1 MESKLSVEINGNE
14 LNLPSDFSIDMED
27 VNPYFNDNESFSYE
41 VPVSIDD
48 NRSIFKNVD
57 DVQSDKRLVELE
69 NASMRLKVNGMP
81 FRSGKLQTSED
92 TEVSGEINISM
103 VSAIKTLTDMIGD
116 KNCQDIPVK
125 DRIQIGEMIGN
136 VQVDCE
142 FKYSYYQKSG
152 GKDGFLSWS
161 SSEISGGGTP
171 EKTSNKIELQA
182 LGYSFPGICKT
193 VSVPFAGD
201 EIAISKDGKPIV
213 TQSFINVSQEYPH
226 SSYCN
231 ARVCYTHYK
240 KNMDGTSGDTVSTS
254 DTFDPYYVLDAD
266 RMQSGICFYVLY
278 FLDCLFNALGM
289 NYDNSNLLRVGDLT
303 RLCFFT
309 THCKYDIERKYP
321 EKETYDFDNL
331 IDINAWLKSRF
342 TKATLST
349 GHEQT
354 KKLES
359 ITINGNTYH
368 IGDELPGGLGK
379 LKEAS
384 FKVDSYDISVRANIM
399 NMYANSKNFPD
410 ASVSSVIDSL
420 WASFGIRFLVDYDK
434 ETVKAVF
441 IRDLFRD
448 NSSPIILKCDI
459 IDEPVKLN
467 EKITGVR
474 MRYSAESDNDEKKYN
489 INSGTTDYDTNYD
502 YIDYSQVNTSLD
514 YLQIIKKQSSSDKT
528 CYIDLATGNKY
539 RIKVNADAENVAELK
554 PAIFEV
560 GGFTGVEIGDCS
572 PENEDYIIE
581 LISDFEPIIPNDV
594 NGKREKQIGSSST
607 STLYSDNPNIPD
619 EYKTIEISN
628 VNLADKEQIL
638 AMFIDEDMWH
648 ENIPMTIQNAIGSD
662 HADFY
667 LNENLT
673 TDEAYDVSSSEDGN
687 SPLQT
692 IDWGLSI
699 GVMRGGGSDARIET
713 YDWNYDGHG
722 NSKWRTVAGKYA
734 MSSDSMDNWGSQYD
748 YNGTESGIGEDERFS
763 LKIRS
768 YIEKDGQILCDDDI
782 RDSEGNIETKVRTRG
797 LYDTFM
803 SEYAHFLL
811 NRKKLQIKFRCEVA
825 ELANI
830 QWGKR
835 YNIGGYIGWIN
846 KLNYTISAEDG
857 LGIVTAELYQL

>member
-1 MESKLSVEINGNE
+1 MESKLSVEINGKE

-69 NASMRLKVNGMP
+69 NASMRLKVNGMS

-136 VQVDCE
+136 IFVECNFD
-142 FKYSYYQKSG
+142 YSIRLDSSA
-152 GKDGFLSWS
+152 GKN
-161 SSEISGGGTP
+161 GTIIYGNGEP
-171 EKTSNKIELQA
+171 ESVSNKLELQA
-182 LGYSFPGICKT
+182 LGYSFPGICYT
-193 VSVPFAGD
+193 ITSDDMPEFALK
-201 EIAISKDGKPIV
+201 KDGKPRV
-213 TQSFINVSQEYPH
+213 KQSFINVSDEYPFAK
-226 SSYCN
+226 YCN

-240 KNMDGTSGDTVSTS
+240 KNSDGSSGDVISTS
-254 DTFDPYYVLDAD
+254 ETFDPYYVLEAD

-289 NYDNSNLLRVGDLT
+289 IYDESDLLKVGDMK

-309 THCKYDIERKYP
+309 TLCKYDLERKYP
-321 EKETYDFDNL
+321 DKQTYDFSTLAAINL
-331 IDINAWLKSRF
+331 WLSSRN
-342 TKATLST
+342 TKARLST
-349 GHEQT
+349 SYET
-354 KKLES
+354 VKKLQS
-359 ITINGNTYH
+359 FVINGKTYY
-368 IGDELPGGLGK
+368 IGDELPQGLGK
-379 LKEAS
+379 LEKAEIRVKNS
-384 FKVDSYDISVRANIM
+384 TTKVQANIM
-399 NMYANSKNFPD
+399 KMYANSRNFPD
-410 ASVSSVIDSL
+410 ASVTSVIDSL
-420 WASFGIRFLVDYDK
+420 WASFGVRFLVDYDK
-434 ETVKAVF
+434 QSVKAVF

-448 NSSPIILKCDI
+448 TSDPIILKCEV
-459 IDEPVKLN
+459 IDSPVKLN

-474 MRYSAESDNDEKKYN
+474 MRYSAESDNEEKKYN
-489 INSGTTDYDTNYD
+489 VISGTTDYDTNYD
-502 YIDYSQVNTSLD
+502 YIDYSQINTSLG
-514 YLQIIKKQSSSDKT
+514 YLDIIKKQSSSDKT
-528 CYIDLATGNKY
+528 CYIDQTTGNRY
-539 RIKVNADAENVAELK
+539 RIKVNSDAENVSDLK
-554 PAIFEV
+554 PSIFEV
-560 GGFTGVEIGDCS
+560 GSFTGVEIGDCS
-572 PENEDYIIE
+572 RENEDYIEE
-581 LISDFEPIIPNDV
+581 LISDFEPIISNDV
-594 NGKREKQIGSSST
+594 NAKMERQIGSGKSST
-607 STLYSDNPNIPD
+607 LHTDDESIPD
-619 EYKTIEISN
+619 EYKNIEFGS
-628 VNLADKEQIL
+628 VNNADREQIL

-648 ENIPMTIQNAIGSD
+648 ENIPMTIQNVIGSD
-662 HADFY
+662 NADFY
-667 LNENLT
+667 LNMELE
-673 TDEAYDVSSSEDGN
+673 TDEAYDVTSSEDGN

-692 IDWGLSI
+692 IDWGLAI
-699 GVMRGGGSDARIET
+699 GVMRGGGSDATVQT

-768 YIEKDGQILCDDDI
+768 YIEKDGQILCNDDI

>member
-1 MESKLSVEINGNE
+1 MESKLSVEINGKN
-14 LNLPSDFSIDMED
+14 LNLPSDFSIDLED

-41 VPVSIDD
+41 VPVSVEE
-48 NRSIFKNVD
+48 NRSVFKDVD

-92 TEVSGEINISM
+92 TEVSDEISISM

-136 VQVDCE
+136 VKVDCE
-142 FKYSYYQKSG
+142 FNYTFYQKSKS
-152 GKDGFLSWS
+152 KDGFLSWS
-161 SSEISGGGTP
+161 SATISGEGGP
-171 EKTSNKIELQA
+171 ESTSNEIELQA
-182 LGYSFPGICKT
+182 LGFSFPGICQT
-193 VSVPFAGD
+193 SSG
-201 EIAISKDGKPIV
+201 EIAQKKDGKPV
-213 TQSFINVSQEYPH
+213 VSKSFINVSDEYPLA
-226 SSYCN
+226 SYCN

-240 KNMDGTSGDTVSTS
+240 QNMDGTSGDTVSTS
-254 DTFDPYYVLDAD
+254 ETYDPYYILEAD

-278 FLDCLFNALGM
+278 FLDCLFNALGL
-289 NYDNSNLLRVGDLT
+289 NYDNEDLLSVGDMK

-321 EKETYDFDNL
+321 DKTDYDFQDTTS
-331 IDINAWLKSRF
+331 INEWLSSRN
-342 TKATLST
+342 TKGNIST
-349 GHEQT
+349 SYEQT

-359 ITINGNTYH
+359 ITINGQTYN
-368 IGDELPGGLGK
+368 IGDELPNGLGK
-379 LKEAS
+379 LNEAG
-384 FKVDSYDISVRANIM
+384 FTVQDPKISVKANIM

-410 ASVSSVIDSL
+410 ESVSTVIDSL

-434 ETVKAVF
+434 ESVKAVF

-448 NSSPIILKCDI
+448 TSDPIVLKCDI
-459 IDEPVKLN
+459 IDTPVKLN

-489 INSGTTDYDTNYD
+489 ITSGSTDYDTNYD
-502 YIDYSQVNTSLD
+502 YIDYSKVDTSLD
-514 YLQIIKKQSSSDKT
+514 YLEIIKKQSSSDKT
-528 CYIDLATGNKY
+528 CYVDLNTGNRY

-554 PAIFEV
+554 PSIFEV

-572 PENEDYIIE
+572 SENEDYIIE
-581 LISDFEPIIPNDV
+581 LTSDFEPIIPNDV
-594 NGKREKQIGSSST
+594 NGKKERQIGSSQT
-607 STLYSDNPNIPD
+607 STLYSDNSSVPD
-619 EYKTIEISN
+619 EYKTIEVSN
-628 VNLADKEQIL
+628 VNATDREQIL
-638 AMFIDEDMWH
+638 AMFVDEDMWH

-673 TDEAYDVSSSEDGN
+673 TDEAYDVTSSEDGN

-692 IDWGLSI
+692 TDWGLAI
-699 GVMRGGGSDARIET
+699 GVMRGGGSDATIQT

-748 YNGTESGIGEDERFS
+748 YNGTQTGIVEDERFS

-768 YIEKDGQILCDDDI
+768 YIEKDGKILCNDDQ
-782 RDSEGNIETKVRTRG
+782 RDEEGNIETKVRTRG

-811 NRKKLQIKFRCEVA
+811 NRKKLQVKFRCEVA
-825 ELANI
+825 ELTNI

-846 KLNYTISAEDG
+846 KLSYTISAEEG
-857 LGIVTAELYQL
+857 LGVVTAELYQL

>member
-1 MESKLSVEINGNE
+1 MESKLSVEINGTN
-14 LNLPSDFSIDMED
+14 LNLPSDFSIDLED
-27 VNPYFNDNESFSYE
+27 VNPYFNDSESFSYE
-41 VPVSIDD
+41 VPVSVEE
-48 NRSIFKNVD
+48 NRAVFKDVD

-81 FRSGKLQTSED
+81 FRSGKLQTLED
-92 TEVSGEINISM
+92 TEVSDQISISM

-136 VQVDCE
+136 VQVECE
-142 FKYSYYQKSG
+142 FRYTYYQKSG
-152 GKDGFLSWS
+152 GKDGFLSWGS
-161 SSEISGGGTP
+161 AEISGEGDP
-171 EKTSNKIELQA
+171 EYTSNKIGLQA
-182 LGYSFPGICKT
+182 LGFSFPGICQT
-193 VSVPFAGD
+193 SSG
-201 EIAISKDGKPIV
+201 EIAQKKDGKPV
-213 TQSFINVSQEYPH
+213 VSQSFINVSDEYPLAP
-226 SSYCN
+226 YCN

-240 KNMDGTSGDTVSTS
+240 QNMDGTSGDTVSTS
-254 DTFDPYYVLDAD
+254 DTYDPYYILEAD

-278 FLDCLFNALGM
+278 FLDCLFDALGL
-289 NYDNSNLLRVGDLT
+289 NYDNEDLLSVGDMK

-321 EKETYDFDNL
+321 DKTDYDFQDTTS
-331 IDINAWLKSRF
+331 INNWLSSRN
-342 TKATLST
+342 TKGSIST
-349 GHEQT
+349 SYEQT

-359 ITINGNTYH
+359 VTINGQTYN
-368 IGDELPGGLGK
+368 IGDELPGGWGK
-379 LKEAS
+379 LKEAG
-384 FKVDSYDISVRANIM
+384 FTVQDPKISVKANIM

-410 ASVSSVIDSL
+410 ESVSTIIDSL

-434 ETVKAVF
+434 ESVKAVF

-448 NSSPIILKCDI
+448 TSGPIVLKCDI
-459 IDEPVKLN
+459 IDTPLKLN

-474 MRYSAESDNDEKKYN
+474 MRYSAESDNDKKKYN
-489 INSGTTDYDTNYD
+489 ITSGSTDYDTNYD
-502 YIDYSQVNTSLD
+502 YIDYSKVNTSLD
-514 YLQIIKKQSSSDKT
+514 YLGIIKKQSSSDKT
-528 CYIDLATGNKY
+528 CYVDLNTGNRY

-554 PAIFEV
+554 PSIFEV

-594 NGKREKQIGSSST
+594 NGKKEKQIGSSKT
-607 STLYSDNPNIPD
+607 STLYSDNSSIPD
-619 EYKTIEISN
+619 EYKTIEVSN
-628 VNLADKEQIL
+628 VNATDREQIL
-638 AMFIDEDMWH
+638 AMFVDEDMWH

-673 TDEAYDVSSSEDGN
+673 TDEAYDVTSSEDGN

-692 IDWGLSI
+692 TDWGLAI
-699 GVMRGGGSDARIET
+699 GVMRGGGSDATIQT

-748 YNGTESGIGEDERFS
+748 YNGTQAGIGEDERFS

-768 YIEKDGQILCDDDI
+768 YIEKDGKILCNDDQ
-782 RDSEGNIETKVRTRG
+782 RDEEGNIETKVRTRG

-811 NRKKLQIKFRCEVA
+811 NRKKLQVKFRCEVA
-825 ELANI
+825 ELTNI

-846 KLNYTISAEDG
+846 KLSYTISAEEG
-857 LGIVTAELYQL
+857 LGVVTAELYQL

>member
-1 MESKLSVEINGNE
+1 MESKLSVEINGKE

-103 VSAIKTLTDMIGD
+103 ISAIKTLTDMIGD

-161 SSEISGGGTP
+161 SSSISGEGEP
-171 EKTSNKIELQA
+171 ESVSNKIELQA
-182 LGYSFPGICKT
+182 LGFSYPGICET
-193 VSVPFAGD
+193 SSG
-201 EIAISKDGKPIV
+201 EIANRKDGKPVV
-213 TQSFINVSQEYPH
+213 TKSFINVSDEYPIA
-226 SSYCN
+226 SYCN

-254 DTFDPYYVLDAD
+254 ETYDPYYILEAD

-278 FLDCLFNALGM
+278 FLDCLFDALGL
-289 NYDNSNLLRVGDLT
+289 NYDNTDLLSVGDMK

-321 EKETYDFDNL
+321 DKSDYDFSGLDS
-331 IDINAWLKSRF
+331 INEWLSSRN

-349 GHEQT
+349 DHEQT
-354 KKLES
+354 KSLDS
-359 ITINGNTYH
+359 ITINNQTYS
-368 IGDELPGGLGK
+368 IGDELPNGLGK
-379 LKEAS
+379 LKEAG
-384 FKVDSYDISVRANIM
+384 FKVDGYDISVKANVM

-410 ASVSSVIDSL
+410 ESVTTVMDSL
-420 WASFGIRFLVDYDK
+420 WASFGIRFIVDYDK

-448 NSSPIILKCDI
+448 SSSPIVLKCDI

-489 INSGTTDYDTNYD
+489 ITSGSTDYDTNYD
-502 YIDYSQVNTSLD
+502 YIDYSQINTSLD

-528 CYIDLATGNKY
+528 CYIDLITGNRY
-539 RIKVNADAENVAELK
+539 RIKVNSDAESASELK
-554 PAIFEV
+554 PSIFEV

-572 PENEDYIIE
+572 TENEDYIEE

-594 NGKREKQIGSSST
+594 NGKNEKQVGT
-607 STLYSDNPNIPD
+607 SQAATMYSDNANIP
-619 EYKTIEISN
+619 EQYQTIEVKN
-628 VNLADKEQIL
+628 ANLTNKEQIL
-638 AMFIDEDMWH
+638 AMFVDEDMWH

-692 IDWGLSI
+692 IDWGLAI
-699 GVMRGGGSDARIET
+699 GVMRGGGSDATVQT

-768 YIEKDGQILCDDDI
+768 YIEKDGQILCNEDQ
-782 RDSEGNIETKVRTRG
+782 RDEEGNIETKVRTRG

-846 KLNYTISAEDG
+846 KLSYTISAEEG
-857 LGIVTAELYQL
+857 LGVVTAELYQL

>member
-1 MESKLSVEINGNE
+1 MESKLSVEINGKE

-48 NRSIFKNVD
+48 NREVFKNVD

-69 NASMRLKVNGMP
+69 NASMRLKVSGMP

-92 TEVSGEINISM
+92 TEVSGEISISM

-142 FKYSYYQKSG
+142 FRYTYYQKSG

-161 SSEISGGGTP
+161 SATISGEGGP
-171 EKTSNKIELQA
+171 ESTSNKIELQA
-182 LGYSFPGICKT
+182 LGFSFPGLCKLI
-193 VSVPFAGD
+193 PGEPNERCFR
-201 EIAISKDGKPIV
+201 KDGKPV
-213 TQSFINVSQEYPH
+213 VEKSFINVSDEYPF
-226 SSYCN
+226 SPYCN

-254 DTFDPYYVLDAD
+254 ETYDPYYILEAD

-278 FLDCLFNALGM
+278 FLDCLFDALGM
-289 NYDNSNLLRVGDLT
+289 NYDNSDLLSVGDMK

-309 THCKYDIERKYP
+309 THCKYDLERKHP
-321 EKETYDFDNL
+321 DREEYDLLNTEA
-331 IDINAWLKSRF
+331 INSWLSSRN
-342 TKATLST
+342 TNGNLST
-349 GHEQT
+349 GYEQT

-359 ITINGNTYH
+359 VTINGNTYN
-368 IGDELPGGLGK
+368 IGDELPNGLGK
-379 LKEAS
+379 LNEAG
-384 FKVDSYDISVRANIM
+384 FTVQDPKISVQANIM
-399 NMYANSKNFPD
+399 NMYANSRNFPD
-410 ASVSSVIDSL
+410 ESVSTVIDSL
-420 WASFGIRFLVDYDK
+420 WASFGVRFLVDYDK

-448 NSSPIILKCDI
+448 TSSPVVLKCEI

-489 INSGTTDYDTNYD
+489 ITSGSTDYDTNYD

-514 YLQIIKKQSSSDKT
+514 YLAIIKKQSSSDKT
-528 CYIDLATGNKY
+528 CYVDLDTGNRY

-554 PAIFEV
+554 PSIFEV

-572 PENEDYIIE
+572 AENEDYIIE

-594 NGKREKQIGSSST
+594 NGKKEKQIGSSKT
-607 STLYSDNPNIPD
+607 STLYSDNPSVPD
-619 EYKTIEISN
+619 EYKTIEVSN
-628 VNLADKEQIL
+628 VNVAGREQIL
-638 AMFIDEDMWH
+638 AMFVDEDMWH

-673 TDEAYDVSSSEDGN
+673 TDEAYDVTSSEDGN

-692 IDWGLSI
+692 IDWGLAI
-699 GVMRGGGSDARIET
+699 GVMRGGGSDATIQT

-748 YNGTESGIGEDERFS
+748 YNGTQTGIGDDERFS

-768 YIEKDGQILCDDDI
+768 YIEKDGKILCNEDQ
-782 RDSEGNIETKVRTRG
+782 RDEEGNIETKVRTRG

-811 NRKKLQIKFRCEVA
+811 NRKKLQVKFRCEVA

-846 KLNYTISAEDG
+846 KLSYTISAEEG
-857 LGIVTAELYQL
+857 LGVVTAELYQL

>member
-1 MESKLSVEINGNE
+1 MESKLSVEINGKE

-48 NRSIFKNVD
+48 NREVFKNVD

-69 NASMRLKVNGMP
+69 NASMRLRINGMP

-92 TEVSGEINISM
+92 TEISDQISISM

-136 VQVDCE
+136 VQVECE
-142 FKYSYYQKSG
+142 FRYTYYQKSG

-161 SSEISGGGTP
+161 STEISGEGGP
-171 EKTSNKIELQA
+171 EYTSNKIELQA
-182 LGYSFPGICKT
+182 LGFSFPGICQT
-193 VSVPFAGD
+193 SSG
-201 EIAISKDGKPIV
+201 EIANKKDGKPVV
-213 TQSFINVSQEYPH
+213 TKSFINVSDEYPY
-226 SSYCN
+226 SQYCN

-254 DTFDPYYVLDAD
+254 DTYDPYYVLEAD

-278 FLDCLFNALGM
+278 FLDCLFDALGLI
-289 NYDNSNLLRVGDLT
+289 YDNKDLLSVGDMK

-309 THCKYDIERKYP
+309 THCKYDVERKYP
-321 EKETYDFDNL
+321 DKSDYDFQ
-331 IDINAWLKSRF
+331 DIASINNWLSSRN
-342 TKATLST
+342 TKGSIST
-349 GHEQT
+349 SYEQT

-359 ITINGNTYH
+359 VTINGKTYN
-368 IGDELPGGLGK
+368 IGDELPNGLGK
-379 LKEAS
+379 LNEAG
-384 FKVDSYDISVRANIM
+384 FTIQDPNISVKANIM
-399 NMYANSKNFPD
+399 NMYANSRNFPD
-410 ASVSSVIDSL
+410 DSVSTVVDSL

-434 ETVKAVF
+434 ASVKAVF

-448 NSSPIILKCDI
+448 TSEPVVLKCEI
-459 IDEPVKLN
+459 IDNPVKLN

-489 INSGTTDYDTNYD
+489 ITSGSTDYDTNYD
-502 YIDYSQVNTSLD
+502 YVDYSQVNTSLD
-514 YLQIIKKQSSSDKT
+514 YLAIIKKQSSSDKT
-528 CYIDLATGNKY
+528 CYVDLNTGNRY
-539 RIKVNADAENVAELK
+539 RIKVNADAENVSELK

-572 PENEDYIIE
+572 AENEDYIIE

-594 NGKREKQIGSSST
+594 NGKKEKQIGSSKT
-607 STLYSDNPNIPD
+607 STLYSDNPSIPD
-619 EYKTIEISN
+619 EYKTIQVSN
-628 VNLADKEQIL
+628 VNATDREQIL
-638 AMFIDEDMWH
+638 AMYVDEDMWH

-673 TDEAYDVSSSEDGN
+673 TDEAYDVTSSEDGN

-692 IDWGLSI
+692 IDWGLAI
-699 GVMRGGGSDARIET
+699 GVMRGGGSDATIQT

-748 YNGTESGIGEDERFS
+748 YNGTQTGIGDDERFS

-768 YIEKDGQILCDDDI
+768 YIEKDGKILCNEDQRDD
-782 RDSEGNIETKVRTRG
+782 EGNIETKVRTRG

-811 NRKKLQIKFRCEVA
+811 NRKKLQVKFRCEVA

-846 KLNYTISAEDG
+846 KLSYTISAEEG
-857 LGIVTAELYQL
+857 LGVVTAELYQL

>member
-1 MESKLSVEINGNE
+1 MESKLIVEINGKT
-14 LNLPSDFSIDMED
+14 LNLSSDFSIDLED

-41 VPVSIDD
+41 VPVSVEE
-48 NRSIFKNVD
+48 NRSVFKDVD

-81 FRSGKLQTSED
+81 FRSGKLQTSEN

-136 VQVDCE
+136 VQVDCK
-142 FKYSYYQKSG
+142 FRYTYFQKSG

-161 SSEISGGGTP
+161 SSSKEEGGDP
-171 EKTSNKIELQA
+171 ETTSNKIELQA
-182 LGYSFPGICKT
+182 LGFSFPGICQT
-193 VSVPFAGD
+193 SSG
-201 EIAISKDGKPIV
+201 EIANKKDGKPIV
-213 TQSFINVSQEYPH
+213 SKSFINVSDEYPM
-226 SSYCN
+226 SPYCN

-240 KNMDGTSGDTVSTS
+240 KNMDGTSGDTISTS
-254 DTFDPYYVLDAD
+254 ETFDPYYVLDAD
-266 RMQSGICFYVLY
+266 RMQSGICFYILY

-289 NYDNSNLLRVGDLT
+289 NYDNSDLLSVGDIR

-321 EKETYDFDNL
+321 DKSSYDFS
-331 IDINAWLKSRF
+331 DIPSINNWLSSRN
-342 TKATLST
+342 TKAQLST

-354 KKLES
+354 KKLQS
-359 ITINGNTYH
+359 ITINGQTYN
-368 IGDELPGGLGK
+368 IGDELPNGLGK
-379 LKEAS
+379 LKEAG
-384 FKVDSYDISVRANIM
+384 FRVDGYDISVKANVM
-399 NMYANSKNFPD
+399 NMYANSRNFPD

-448 NSSPIILKCDI
+448 PSSPIILKCEV

-474 MRYSAESDNDEKKYN
+474 MRYSAESDNAEKKYN
-489 INSGTTDYDTNYD
+489 ITSGTTDYDTNYD
-502 YIDYSQVNTSLD
+502 YIDYSQINISLD

-528 CYIDLATGNKY
+528 CYIDLHTGNKY
-539 RIKVNADAENVAELK
+539 RIKVNSDAENVAELK
-554 PAIFEV
+554 PSIFEV

-594 NGKREKQIGSSST
+594 NGRNEKQVGSSKESRV
-607 STLYSDNPNIPD
+607 YSNDPGVPN
-619 EYKTIEISN
+619 EYKTITVGN
-628 VNLADKEQIL
+628 VNITDKEQVL
-638 AMFIDEDMWH
+638 AMFVDEDMWH

-673 TDEAYDVSSSEDGN
+673 TDEAYDVTSSEDGN

-692 IDWGLSI
+692 TDWGLAI
-699 GVMRGGGSDARIET
+699 GVMRGGGSDATIQT

-734 MSSDSMDNWGSQYD
+734 MSSDSMDNWGAQYD
-748 YNGTESGIGEDERFS
+748 YNGTQTGIGDDERFS

-768 YIEKDGQILCDDDI
+768 YIEKDGKILCNDDQ
-782 RDSEGNIETKVRTRG
+782 RDEEGNIETKVRTRG

-811 NRKKLQIKFRCEVA
+811 NRKKLQVKFRCEVA
-825 ELANI
+825 ELTNI

-846 KLNYTISAEDG
+846 KLSYTISAEEG
-857 LGIVTAELYQL
+857 LGVVTAELYQL

>member
-1 MESKLSVEINGNE
+1 MESKLSVEINGKE

-48 NRSIFKNVD
+48 NREVFKNVD

-69 NASMRLKVNGMP
+69 NASMRLRINGMP

-92 TEVSGEINISM
+92 TEISDQISISM

-136 VQVDCE
+136 VQVECE
-142 FKYSYYQKSG
+142 FRYTYYQKSG

-161 SSEISGGGTP
+161 STEISGEGGP
-171 EKTSNKIELQA
+171 EYTSNKIELQA
-182 LGYSFPGICKT
+182 LGFSFPGICRT
-193 VSVPFAGD
+193 SFG
-201 EIAISKDGKPIV
+201 EIANKKDGKPVV
-213 TQSFINVSQEYPH
+213 TKSFINVSDEYPY
-226 SSYCN
+226 SQYCN

-254 DTFDPYYVLDAD
+254 DTYDPYYILEAD

-278 FLDCLFNALGM
+278 FLDCLFDALGLI
-289 NYDNSNLLRVGDLT
+289 YDNKDLLSVGDMK

-309 THCKYDIERKYP
+309 THCKYDVERKYP
-321 EKETYDFDNL
+321 DKSDYDFQDIAL
-331 IDINAWLKSRF
+331 INNWLSSRN
-342 TKATLST
+342 TKGSIST
-349 GHEQT
+349 SYEQT

-359 ITINGNTYH
+359 VTINGKTYN
-368 IGDELPGGLGK
+368 IGDELPNGLGK
-379 LKEAS
+379 LNEAG
-384 FKVDSYDISVRANIM
+384 FTIQDPNISVKANIM
-399 NMYANSKNFPD
+399 NMYANSRNFPD
-410 ASVSSVIDSL
+410 DSVSTVVDSL

-434 ETVKAVF
+434 ASVKAVF

-448 NSSPIILKCDI
+448 TSEPVVLKCEI
-459 IDEPVKLN
+459 IDNPVKLN

-489 INSGTTDYDTNYD
+489 ITSGSTDYDTNYD
-502 YIDYSQVNTSLD
+502 YVDYSQVNTSLD
-514 YLQIIKKQSSSDKT
+514 YLAIIKKQSSSDKT
-528 CYIDLATGNKY
+528 CYVDLNTGNRY
-539 RIKVNADAENVAELK
+539 RIKVNADAENVSELK

-572 PENEDYIIE
+572 AENEDYIIE

-594 NGKREKQIGSSST
+594 NGKKEKQIGSSKT
-607 STLYSDNPNIPD
+607 STLYSDNPSIPD
-619 EYKTIEISN
+619 EYKTIQVSN
-628 VNLADKEQIL
+628 VNATDREQIL
-638 AMFIDEDMWH
+638 AMYVDEDMWH

-673 TDEAYDVSSSEDGN
+673 TDEAYDVTSSEDGN

-692 IDWGLSI
+692 IDWGLAI
-699 GVMRGGGSDARIET
+699 GVMRGGGSDATIQT

-748 YNGTESGIGEDERFS
+748 YNGTQTGIGDDERFS

-768 YIEKDGQILCDDDI
+768 YIEKDGNILCNEDQ
-782 RDSEGNIETKVRTRG
+782 RDEEGNIETKVRTRG

-811 NRKKLQIKFRCEVA
+811 NRKKLQVKFRCEVA
-825 ELANI
+825 DLANI

-846 KLNYTISAEDG
+846 KLSYTISAEEG
-857 LGIVTAELYQL
+857 LGVVTAELYQL

>member
-1 MESKLSVEINGNE
+1 MESKLSVEINGKN
-14 LNLPSDFSIDMED
+14 LNLPSDFSIDLED

-41 VPVSIDD
+41 VPVSVEE
-48 NRSIFKNVD
+48 NRSVFKDVD
-57 DVQSDKRLVELE
+57 DVQSDKRLVDLE

-92 TEVSGEINISM
+92 TEVSDEISISM

-136 VQVDCE
+136 VKVDCE
-142 FKYSYYQKSG
+142 FNYTFYQKSK

-161 SSEISGGGTP
+161 SATISGEGGP
-171 EKTSNKIELQA
+171 ESTSNEIELQA
-182 LGYSFPGICKT
+182 LGFSFPGICQT
-193 VSVPFAGD
+193 SSG
-201 EIAISKDGKPIV
+201 EIAQKKDGKPV
-213 TQSFINVSQEYPH
+213 VSKSFINVSDEYPLA
-226 SSYCN
+226 SYCN

-240 KNMDGTSGDTVSTS
+240 QNMDGTSGDTVSTS
-254 DTFDPYYVLDAD
+254 ETYDPYYILEAD
-266 RMQSGICFYVLY
+266 RMQSGVCFYVLY
-278 FLDCLFNALGM
+278 FLDCLFNALGL
-289 NYDNSNLLRVGDLT
+289 NYDNEDLLSVGDMK

-321 EKETYDFDNL
+321 DKTDYDFQDTTS
-331 IDINAWLKSRF
+331 INEWLSSRN
-342 TKATLST
+342 TKGNLST
-349 GHEQT
+349 SYEQT

-359 ITINGNTYH
+359 VTINGQTYN
-368 IGDELPGGLGK
+368 IGDELPNGLGK
-379 LKEAS
+379 LNEAG
-384 FKVDSYDISVRANIM
+384 FTVQDPKISVKANIM

-410 ASVSSVIDSL
+410 ESVSTVIDSL

-434 ETVKAVF
+434 ESVKAVF

-448 NSSPIILKCDI
+448 TSDPIVLKCDI
-459 IDEPVKLN
+459 IDTPVKLN

-489 INSGTTDYDTNYD
+489 ITSGSTDYDTNYD
-502 YIDYSQVNTSLD
+502 YIDYSKVDTSLD
-514 YLQIIKKQSSSDKT
+514 YLEIIKKQSSSDKT
-528 CYIDLATGNKY
+528 CYIDLNTGNRY

-554 PAIFEV
+554 PSIFEV

-572 PENEDYIIE
+572 SENEDYIIE
-581 LISDFEPIIPNDV
+581 LTSDFEPIIPNDV
-594 NGKREKQIGSSST
+594 NGKKEKQIGSSQT
-607 STLYSDNPNIPD
+607 STLYSDNSSVPD
-619 EYKTIEISN
+619 EYKTIEVSN
-628 VNLADKEQIL
+628 VNATDREQIL
-638 AMFIDEDMWH
+638 AMFVDEDMWH

-673 TDEAYDVSSSEDGN
+673 TDEAYDVTSSEDGN

-692 IDWGLSI
+692 TDWGLAI
-699 GVMRGGGSDARIET
+699 GVMRGGGSDATIQT

-748 YNGTESGIGEDERFS
+748 YNGTQTGIGDDERFS

-768 YIEKDGQILCDDDI
+768 YIEKDGKILCNDDQ
-782 RDSEGNIETKVRTRG
+782 RDEEGNIETKVRTRG

-811 NRKKLQIKFRCEVA
+811 NRKKLQVKFRCEVA
-825 ELANI
+825 ELTNI

-846 KLNYTISAEDG
+846 KLSYTISAEEG
-857 LGIVTAELYQL
+857 LGVVTAELYQL

>member
-1 MESKLSVEINGNE
+1 MESKLSVEISGKE

-69 NASMRLKVNGMP
+69 NASMRLRVNGMP
-81 FRSGKLQTSED
+81 FRSGKLQTSEG

-142 FKYSYYQKSG
+142 FRYSYYQKSG

-161 SSEISGGGTP
+161 SSSISGEGEP
-171 EKTSNKIELQA
+171 ETVSNKIELQA
-182 LGYSFPGICKT
+182 LGFSYPGICQT
-193 VSVPFAGD
+193 SSG
-201 EIAISKDGKPIV
+201 EIANRKDGKPIV
-213 TQSFINVSQEYPH
+213 AKSFINVSDEYPFA
-226 SSYCN
+226 SYCN

-254 DTFDPYYVLDAD
+254 ETYDPYYILEAD

-278 FLDCLFNALGM
+278 FLDCLFDALGL
-289 NYDNSNLLRVGDLT
+289 NYDNTDLLSVGDMK

-309 THCKYDIERKYP
+309 THCRYDIERKYP
-321 EKETYDFDNL
+321 DKSDYDFA
-331 IDINAWLKSRF
+331 DIPSINEWLSSRN

-349 GHEQT
+349 AHEQT
-354 KKLES
+354 KSLDS
-359 ITINGNTYH
+359 ITINNQTYS
-368 IGDELPGGLGK
+368 IGDELPNGLGK
-379 LKEAS
+379 LKEAG
-384 FKVDSYDISVRANIM
+384 FKVDGYDISVKANVM
-399 NMYANSKNFPD
+399 NMYANSRNFPD
-410 ASVSSVIDSL
+410 ESVTTVMDSL

-434 ETVKAVF
+434 DSVKAVF
-441 IRDLFRD
+441 IRDVFRD
-448 NSSPIILKCDI
+448 PSSPIILKCDI

-474 MRYSAESDNDEKKYN
+474 MRYSAESDNDKKIYN
-489 INSGTTDYDTNYD
+489 ITSESTDYNTDYD

-514 YLQIIKKQSSSDKT
+514 YLQILKKQTSSDKT
-528 CYIDLATGNKY
+528 CFIDLRTGNKY
-539 RIKVNADAENVAELK
+539 RIKVDSEAENVSELK
-554 PAIFEV
+554 PSVFEV
-560 GGFTGVEIGDCS
+560 GGFTGVEIGNCS
-572 PENEDYIIE
+572 PENKDYIIE

-594 NGKREKQIGSSST
+594 NAKNEKQVGSSSS

-619 EYKTIEISN
+619 EYKTIEVSN
-628 VNLADKEQIL
+628 INLTNKEQVL
-638 AMFIDEDMWH
+638 AMLVNEKMWH

-692 IDWGLSI
+692 IDWGLAI

-768 YIEKDGQILCDDDI
+768 YIEKDGQILCNDDI

-846 KLNYTISAEDG
+846 KLNYTISAEEG

>member
-1 MESKLSVEINGNE
+1 MESKLSVEINGKT
-14 LNLPSDFSIDMED
+14 LNLPSDFSIDLED

-41 VPVSIDD
+41 VPVSVEE
-48 NRSIFKNVD
+48 NRSVFKDVD

-69 NASMRLKVNGMP
+69 NVSMRLKVNGMP
-81 FRSGKLQTSED
+81 FRAGKLQTSED

-136 VQVDCE
+136 VQVDCK
-142 FKYSYYQKSG
+142 FRYTYFQKSG

-161 SSEISGGGTP
+161 SSSKEEGGDP
-171 EKTSNKIELQA
+171 ETTSNKIELQA
-182 LGYSFPGICKT
+182 LGFSFPGICQT
-193 VSVPFAGD
+193 SSG
-201 EIAISKDGKPIV
+201 EIANKKDGKPIV
-213 TQSFINVSQEYPH
+213 SKSFINVSDEYPM

-240 KNMDGTSGDTVSTS
+240 KNMDGTSGDTISTS
-254 DTFDPYYVLDAD
+254 ETFDPYYVLDAD
-266 RMQSGICFYVLY
+266 RMQSGICFYILY

-289 NYDNSNLLRVGDLT
+289 NYDNSDLLSVGDIR

-321 EKETYDFDNL
+321 YKFSYDFS
-331 IDINAWLKSRF
+331 DISSINNWLSSRN
-342 TKATLST
+342 TKAQLST

-354 KKLES
+354 KKLQS
-359 ITINGNTYH
+359 ITINGQTYN
-368 IGDELPGGLGK
+368 IGDELPNGLGK
-379 LKEAS
+379 LKEAG
-384 FKVDSYDISVRANIM
+384 FRVDGYDISVKANVM
-399 NMYANSKNFPD
+399 NMYANSRNFPD

-448 NSSPIILKCDI
+448 PSSPIILKCEV

-474 MRYSAESDNDEKKYN
+474 MRYSAESDNAEKKYN
-489 INSGTTDYDTNYD
+489 ITSGTTDYDTNYD
-502 YIDYSQVNTSLD
+502 YIDYSQINSSLD

-528 CYIDLATGNKY
+528 CYIDLHTGNKY
-539 RIKVNADAENVAELK
+539 RIKVNSDAENVAELK
-554 PAIFEV
+554 PSIFEV

-581 LISDFEPIIPNDV
+581 LIGDFEPIIPNDV
-594 NGKREKQIGSSST
+594 NGRNEKQVGSSKESRV
-607 STLYSDNPNIPD
+607 YSNDPGVPD
-619 EYKTIEISN
+619 EYKTITVGN
-628 VNLADKEQIL
+628 VNITDKEQVL
-638 AMFIDEDMWH
+638 AMFVDEDMWH

-673 TDEAYDVSSSEDGN
+673 TDEAYDVTSSEDGN

-692 IDWGLSI
+692 IDWGLAI
-699 GVMRGGGSDARIET
+699 GVMRGGGSDATIQT

-748 YNGTESGIGEDERFS
+748 YNGTQTGIGEDERFS

-768 YIEKDGQILCDDDI
+768 YIEKDGRILCNDDQ
-782 RDSEGNIETKVRTRG
+782 RDEEGNIETKVRTRG

-811 NRKKLQIKFRCEVA
+811 NRKKLQVKFRCEVA
-825 ELANI
+825 ELTNI

-846 KLNYTISAEDG
+846 KLSYTISAEEG
-857 LGIVTAELYQL
+857 LGVVTAELYQL

>member
-1 MESKLSVEINGNE
+1 MESKLSVEINGKN
-14 LNLPSDFSIDMED
+14 LNLPSDFSIDLED

-41 VPVSIDD
+41 VPVSVEE
-48 NRSIFKNVD
+48 NRSVFKDVD

-92 TEVSGEINISM
+92 TEVSDEISISM

-136 VQVDCE
+136 VKVDCE
-142 FKYSYYQKSG
+142 FNYTYYQKSK

-161 SSEISGGGTP
+161 SATISGEGGP
-171 EKTSNKIELQA
+171 ESTSNEIELQA
-182 LGYSFPGICKT
+182 LGFSFPGICQT
-193 VSVPFAGD
+193 ASG
-201 EIAISKDGKPIV
+201 EIAQKKDGKPV
-213 TQSFINVSQEYPH
+213 VSKSFINVSDEYPLA
-226 SSYCN
+226 SYCN

-240 KNMDGTSGDTVSTS
+240 QNMDGTSGDTVSTS
-254 DTFDPYYVLDAD
+254 ETYDPYYILEAD

-278 FLDCLFNALGM
+278 FLDCLFNALGL
-289 NYDNSNLLRVGDLT
+289 NYDNEDLLSVGDMK

-321 EKETYDFDNL
+321 DKTDYDFQDTTS
-331 IDINAWLKSRF
+331 INEWLSSRN
-342 TKATLST
+342 TKGNIST
-349 GHEQT
+349 SYEQT

-359 ITINGNTYH
+359 VTINGRTYN
-368 IGDELPGGLGK
+368 IGDELPNGLGK
-379 LKEAS
+379 LNEAG
-384 FKVDSYDISVRANIM
+384 FTVQDPKISVKANIM

-410 ASVSSVIDSL
+410 ESVSTVIDSL

-434 ETVKAVF
+434 ESVKAVF

-448 NSSPIILKCDI
+448 TSDPIVLKCDI
-459 IDEPVKLN
+459 IDTPVKLN

-474 MRYSAESDNDEKKYN
+474 MRYSSESDNDEKKYN
-489 INSGTTDYDTNYD
+489 ITSGSTDYDTNYD
-502 YIDYSQVNTSLD
+502 YIDYSKVDTSLD
-514 YLQIIKKQSSSDKT
+514 YLEIIKKQSSSDKT
-528 CYIDLATGNKY
+528 CYVDLNTGNRY

-554 PAIFEV
+554 PSIFEV

-572 PENEDYIIE
+572 SENEDYIIE
-581 LISDFEPIIPNDV
+581 LTSDFEPIIPNDV
-594 NGKREKQIGSSST
+594 NGKFEKQVGSSKT
-607 STLYSDNPNIPD
+607 STMSSTDSRVPE
-619 EYKTIEISN
+619 EYKAIEVGGVNVSN
-628 VNLADKEQIL
+628 REQIL
-638 AMFIDEDMWH
+638 AMFVDEDMWH

-673 TDEAYDVSSSEDGN
+673 TDEAYDVTSSEDGN
-687 SPLQT
+687 SPLQA
-692 IDWGLSI
+692 IDWGLAI
-699 GVMRGGGSDARIET
+699 GVMRGGGSDATIQT

-748 YNGTESGIGEDERFS
+748 YNGTQAGIGEDERFS

-768 YIEKDGQILCDDDI
+768 YIEKDGKILCNDDQ
-782 RDSEGNIETKVRTRG
+782 RDEEGNIETKVRTRG

-811 NRKKLQIKFRCEVA
+811 NRKKLQVKFRCEVA
-825 ELANI
+825 ELTNI

-846 KLNYTISAEDG
+846 KLSYTISAEEG
-857 LGIVTAELYQL
+857 LGVVTAELYQL

>member
-1 MESKLSVEINGNE
+1 MESKLSVEINGKT
-14 LNLPSDFSIDMED
+14 LNLSSDFSIDLED

-41 VPVSIDD
+41 VPVSVEE
-48 NRSIFKNVD
+48 NRSVFKDVD

-92 TEVSGEINISM
+92 IEVSDEISISM

-136 VQVDCE
+136 VKVDCE
-142 FKYSYYQKSG
+142 FNYTFYQKSK

-161 SSEISGGGTP
+161 SATISGEGGP
-171 EKTSNKIELQA
+171 ESTSNEIELQA
-182 LGYSFPGICKT
+182 LGFSFPGICQT
-193 VSVPFAGD
+193 LSG
-201 EIAISKDGKPIV
+201 EIAEKKDGKPV
-213 TQSFINVSQEYPH
+213 VSQSFINVSDEYPLA
-226 SSYCN
+226 SYCN

-240 KNMDGTSGDTVSTS
+240 QNMDGTSGDTVSTS
-254 DTFDPYYVLDAD
+254 ETYDPYYILEAD

-278 FLDCLFNALGM
+278 FLDCLFNALGL
-289 NYDNSNLLRVGDLT
+289 NYDNEDLLSVGDMK

-321 EKETYDFDNL
+321 DKTDYDFQDTTS
-331 IDINAWLKSRF
+331 INEWLSSRN
-342 TKATLST
+342 TKGNLST
-349 GHEQT
+349 SYEQT

-359 ITINGNTYH
+359 ITINGQTYN
-368 IGDELPGGLGK
+368 IGDELPNGLGK
-379 LKEAS
+379 LNEAG
-384 FKVDSYDISVRANIM
+384 FTVQDPKISVKANIM

-410 ASVSSVIDSL
+410 ESVSTVIDSL

-434 ETVKAVF
+434 DSVKAVF

-448 NSSPIILKCDI
+448 TSDPILLKCDI
-459 IDEPVKLN
+459 IDTPVKLN

-489 INSGTTDYDTNYD
+489 ITSGSTDYDTNYD
-502 YIDYSQVNTSLD
+502 YIDYSKVDTSLD
-514 YLQIIKKQSSSDKT
+514 YLEIIKKQSSSDKT
-528 CYIDLATGNKY
+528 CYIDLNTGNRY

-554 PAIFEV
+554 PSIFEV

-572 PENEDYIIE
+572 SENEDYIIE
-581 LISDFEPIIPNDV
+581 LTSDFEPIIPNDV
-594 NGKREKQIGSSST
+594 NGKKEKQIGSSQT
-607 STLYSDNPNIPD
+607 STLYSDNSSVPD
-619 EYKTIEISN
+619 EYKTIEVSN
-628 VNLADKEQIL
+628 VNATDREQIL
-638 AMFIDEDMWH
+638 AMFVDEDMWH

-673 TDEAYDVSSSEDGN
+673 TDEAYDVTSSEDGN

-692 IDWGLSI
+692 IDWGLAI
-699 GVMRGGGSDARIET
+699 GVMRGGGSDATIQT

-748 YNGTESGIGEDERFS
+748 YNGTQTGIGEDERFS

-768 YIEKDGQILCDDDI
+768 YIEKDGKILCNDDQ
-782 RDSEGNIETKVRTRG
+782 RDEEGNIETKVRTRG

-811 NRKKLQIKFRCEVA
+811 NRKKLQVKFRCEVA
-825 ELANI
+825 ELTNI

-846 KLNYTISAEDG
+846 KLSYTISAEEG
-857 LGIVTAELYQL
+857 LGVVTAELYQL

>member
-1 MESKLSVEINGNE
+1 MESKLSVEINGKN
-14 LNLPSDFSIDMED
+14 LNLPSDFSIDLED

-41 VPVSIDD
+41 VPVSVEE
-48 NRSIFKNVD
+48 NRSVFKDVD

-92 TEVSGEINISM
+92 TEVSDEISISM

-136 VQVDCE
+136 VKVDCE
-142 FKYSYYQKSG
+142 FNYTFYQKSK

-161 SSEISGGGTP
+161 SATISGEGGP
-171 EKTSNKIELQA
+171 ESTSNEIELQA
-182 LGYSFPGICKT
+182 LGFSFPGICQT
-193 VSVPFAGD
+193 SSG
-201 EIAISKDGKPIV
+201 EIAQKKDGKPV
-213 TQSFINVSQEYPH
+213 VSKSFINVSDEYPLA
-226 SSYCN
+226 SYCN

-240 KNMDGTSGDTVSTS
+240 QNMDGTSGDTVSTS
-254 DTFDPYYVLDAD
+254 ETYDPYYILEAD

-278 FLDCLFNALGM
+278 FLDCLFNALGL
-289 NYDNSNLLRVGDLT
+289 NYDNEDLLSVGDMK

-321 EKETYDFDNL
+321 DKTDYDFQDTTS
-331 IDINAWLKSRF
+331 INEWLSSRN
-342 TKATLST
+342 TKGNIST
-349 GHEQT
+349 SYEQT

-359 ITINGNTYH
+359 ITINGQTYN
-368 IGDELPGGLGK
+368 IGDELPNGLGK
-379 LKEAS
+379 LNEAG
-384 FKVDSYDISVRANIM
+384 FTVQNPKISVKANIM

-410 ASVSSVIDSL
+410 ESASTVIDSL

-434 ETVKAVF
+434 ESVKAVF

-448 NSSPIILKCDI
+448 TSDPIVLKCDI
-459 IDEPVKLN
+459 IDTPVKLN

-489 INSGTTDYDTNYD
+489 ITSGSTDYDTNYD
-502 YIDYSQVNTSLD
+502 YIDYSKVDTSLD
-514 YLQIIKKQSSSDKT
+514 YLEIIKKQSSSDKT
-528 CYIDLATGNKY
+528 CYVDLNTGNRY

-554 PAIFEV
+554 PSIFEV

-572 PENEDYIIE
+572 SENEDYIIE
-581 LISDFEPIIPNDV
+581 LTSDFEPIIPNDV
-594 NGKREKQIGSSST
+594 NGKKEKQIGSSKT
-607 STLYSDNPNIPD
+607 STLYSDNSSIPD
-619 EYKTIEISN
+619 EYKTIEVSN
-628 VNLADKEQIL
+628 VNATDREQIL
-638 AMFIDEDMWH
+638 AMFVDEDMWH

-673 TDEAYDVSSSEDGN
+673 TDEAYDVTSSEDGN

-692 IDWGLSI
+692 IDWGLAI
-699 GVMRGGGSDARIET
+699 GVMRGGGSDATIQT

-748 YNGTESGIGEDERFS
+748 YNGTQAGIGEDERFS

-768 YIEKDGQILCDDDI
+768 YIEKDGKILCNDDQ
-782 RDSEGNIETKVRTRG
+782 RDEEGNIETKVRTRG

-811 NRKKLQIKFRCEVA
+811 NRKKLQVKFRCEVA
-825 ELANI
+825 ELTNI

-846 KLNYTISAEDG
+846 KLSYTISAEEG
-857 LGIVTAELYQL
+857 LGVVTAELYQL

>member
-1 MESKLSVEINGNE
+1 MESKLSVEINGKE

-136 VQVDCE
+136 VQIDCE

-161 SSEISGGGTP
+161 SSESSTGGTA

-182 LGYSFPGICKT
+182 LGFSFPGICET
-193 VSVPFAGD
+193 SAG
-201 EIAISKDGKPIV
+201 EIANKKDGKPV
-213 TQSFINVSQEYPH
+213 VSKSFINVSDEYPMAA
-226 SSYCN
+226 YCN

-254 DTFDPYYVLDAD
+254 ETFDPYYVLEAD
-266 RMQSGICFYVLY
+266 RMQSGICFYILY
-278 FLDCLFNALGM
+278 FLDCLFDALGM
-289 NYDNSNLLRVGDLT
+289 NYDNSDLLTVGDMK

-309 THCKYDIERKYP
+309 THCKYDMERKYP
-321 EKETYDFDNL
+321 ENSNYDFQEL
-331 IDINAWLKSRF
+331 SSINNWLSSRN
-342 TKATLST
+342 TKANLST
-349 GHEQT
+349 AYEQT

-359 ITINGNTYH
+359 ITVNGQTYS
-368 IGDELPGGLGK
+368 IGDELPNGLGK

-384 FKVDSYDISVRANIM
+384 FKVEDPYISVKANIM

-410 ASVSSVIDSL
+410 ASVSSIIDSL

-448 NSSPIILKCDI
+448 TAEAIVLKCDI
-459 IDEPVKLN
+459 IDSPVKLN

-474 MRYSAESDNDEKKYN
+474 MRYSAESDNAEKKYN
-489 INSGTTDYDTNYD
+489 LVSGATDYDTNYD
-502 YIDYSQVNTSLD
+502 YIDYSQINTSLD
-514 YLQIIKKQSSSDKT
+514 YLEIIKKQSSSDKT
-528 CYIDLATGNKY
+528 CYIDLNTGNRY

-560 GGFTGVEIGDCS
+560 GTFTGVEIGDCS
-572 PENEDYIIE
+572 TENEDFIIE
-581 LISDFEPIIPNDV
+581 LISDFEPIIPNDI
-594 NGKREKQIGSSST
+594 NGKREKQIGSSKT
-607 STLYSDNPNIPD
+607 STLYSDNPSVPE
-619 EYKTIEISN
+619 EYRRIRVSN
-628 VNLADKEQIL
+628 VNITDREQIL

-648 ENIPMTIQNAIGSD
+648 ENIPMVIQNAIGSD

-692 IDWGLSI
+692 MDWGLAI

-768 YIEKDGQILCDDDI
+768 YIEKDGQILCNDDI
-782 RDSEGNIETKVRTRG
+782 RDDEGNIETKVRTRG

-811 NRKKLQIKFRCEVA
+811 NRKKIQIKFRCEVA

>member
-1 MESKLSVEINGNE
+1 MESKLSVEINGKE

-48 NRSIFKNVD
+48 NREVFKNVD

-69 NASMRLKVNGMP
+69 NASMRLRINGMP

-92 TEVSGEINISM
+92 TEISDQISISM

-136 VQVDCE
+136 VQVECE
-142 FKYSYYQKSG
+142 FRYTYYQKSG

-161 SSEISGGGTP
+161 SAEISGEGRP
-171 EKTSNKIELQA
+171 EYTSNKIKLQA
-182 LGYSFPGICKT
+182 LGFSFPGICQT
-193 VSVPFAGD
+193 SSG
-201 EIAISKDGKPIV
+201 EIANKKDGKPVV
-213 TQSFINVSQEYPH
+213 TKSFINVSDEYPY
-226 SSYCN
+226 SQYCN

-254 DTFDPYYVLDAD
+254 DTYDPYYILEAD

-278 FLDCLFNALGM
+278 FLDCLFDALGLI
-289 NYDNSNLLRVGDLT
+289 YDNKDLLSVGDMK

-309 THCKYDIERKYP
+309 THCKYDVERKYP
-321 EKETYDFDNL
+321 DKSDYDFQ
-331 IDINAWLKSRF
+331 DIASINNWLSSRN
-342 TKATLST
+342 TKGSIST
-349 GHEQT
+349 SYEQT

-359 ITINGNTYH
+359 VTINGKTYN
-368 IGDELPGGLGK
+368 IGDELPNGLGK
-379 LKEAS
+379 LNEAG
-384 FKVDSYDISVRANIM
+384 FTIQDPNISVKANIM
-399 NMYANSKNFPD
+399 NMYANSRNFPD
-410 ASVSSVIDSL
+410 DSVSTVVDSL

-434 ETVKAVF
+434 ASVKAVF

-448 NSSPIILKCDI
+448 TSEPVVLKCEI
-459 IDEPVKLN
+459 IDNPVKLN

-489 INSGTTDYDTNYD
+489 ITSGSTDYDTNYD
-502 YIDYSQVNTSLD
+502 YVDYSQVNTSLD
-514 YLQIIKKQSSSDKT
+514 YLAIIKKQSSSDKT
-528 CYIDLATGNKY
+528 CYVDLNTGNRY
-539 RIKVNADAENVAELK
+539 RIKVNADAENVSELK

-572 PENEDYIIE
+572 AENEDYIIE

-594 NGKREKQIGSSST
+594 NGKKEKQIGSSKT
-607 STLYSDNPNIPD
+607 STLYSDNPSIPD
-619 EYKTIEISN
+619 EYKTIQVSN
-628 VNLADKEQIL
+628 VNATDREQIL
-638 AMFIDEDMWH
+638 AMYVDEDMWH

-673 TDEAYDVSSSEDGN
+673 TDEAYDVTSSEDGN

-692 IDWGLSI
+692 IDWGLAI
-699 GVMRGGGSDARIET
+699 GVMRGGGSDATIQT

-722 NSKWRTVAGKYA
+722 NSKWRTVAGKYTI
-734 MSSDSMDNWGSQYD
+734 SSDSMDNWGSQYD
-748 YNGTESGIGEDERFS
+748 YNGSQTGVGDDERYS

-768 YIEKDGQILCDDDI
+768 YIEKDGKILCNEDQRDD
-782 RDSEGNIETKVRTRG
+782 EGNIETKVRTRG

-811 NRKKLQIKFRCEVA
+811 HRKKLQVKFRCEVA

-846 KLNYTISAEDG
+846 KLSYTISAEEG
-857 LGIVTAELYQL
+857 LGVVTAEIYQI

>member
-1 MESKLSVEINGNE
+1 MESKLSVEINGKE

-48 NRSIFKNVD
+48 NREVFKNVD

-69 NASMRLKVNGMP
+69 NASMRLKVSGMP

-142 FKYSYYQKSG
+142 FRYTFYQKSG

-161 SSEISGGGTP
+161 SAEISGGSGP
-171 EKTSNKIELQA
+171 ESTSNKIELQA
-182 LGYSFPGICKT
+182 LGFSFPGICQT
-193 VSVPFAGD
+193 SSG
-201 EIAISKDGKPIV
+201 EIAQKKDGKPV
-213 TQSFINVSQEYPH
+213 VSKSFINVSDEYPF
-226 SSYCN
+226 SPYCN

-254 DTFDPYYVLDAD
+254 GTYDPYYILEAE

-278 FLDCLFNALGM
+278 FLDCLFDALGLV
-289 NYDNSNLLRVGDLT
+289 YDNTDLLTVGDMK

-321 EKETYDFDNL
+321 DRTDYDFKDTAS
-331 IDINAWLKSRF
+331 INNWLSSRN
-342 TKATLST
+342 TNGNLST
-349 GHEQT
+349 GYEQT

-359 ITINGNTYH
+359 VTINGKTYN
-368 IGDELPGGLGK
+368 IGDELPNGLGK
-379 LKEAS
+379 LNEAG
-384 FKVDSYDISVRANIM
+384 FTVQDPKISVQANIM
-399 NMYANSKNFPD
+399 NMYANSRNFPD
-410 ASVSSVIDSL
+410 ESVSTVIDSL
-420 WASFGIRFLVDYDK
+420 WASFGVRFLVDYDK

-448 NSSPIILKCDI
+448 TSSPVVLKCEI

-489 INSGTTDYDTNYD
+489 ITSGSTDYDTSYD

-514 YLQIIKKQSSSDKT
+514 YLAIIKKQSSSDKT
-528 CYIDLATGNKY
+528 CYVDLNTGNRY

-554 PAIFEV
+554 PSIFEV

-572 PENEDYIIE
+572 EENEDYIIE

-594 NGKREKQIGSSST
+594 NGKKEKQIGSSKI
-607 STLYSDNPNIPD
+607 STLYSDNPSVPD
-619 EYKTIEISN
+619 EYKTIEVSN
-628 VNLADKEQIL
+628 VNVADREQIL
-638 AMFIDEDMWH
+638 AMFVDEDMWH

-673 TDEAYDVSSSEDGN
+673 TDEAYDVTSSEDGN

-692 IDWGLSI
+692 IDWGLAI
-699 GVMRGGGSDARIET
+699 GVMRGGGSDATIQT

-748 YNGTESGIGEDERFS
+748 YNGTQTGIGDDERFS

-768 YIEKDGQILCDDDI
+768 YIEKDGKILCNEDQ
-782 RDSEGNIETKVRTRG
+782 RDEEGNIETKVRTRG

-811 NRKKLQIKFRCEVA
+811 NRKKLQVKFRCEVA

-846 KLNYTISAEDG
+846 KLSYTISSEEG
-857 LGIVTAELYQL
+857 LGVVTAELYQL

>member
-1 MESKLSVEINGNE
+1 MESKLSVEINGKE

-142 FKYSYYQKSG
+142 FRYSYYQKSG

-161 SSEISGGGTP
+161 SSESSTGGTA

-182 LGYSFPGICKT
+182 LGFSFPGICET
-193 VSVPFAGD
+193 SAG
-201 EIAISKDGKPIV
+201 EIANKKDGKPV
-213 TQSFINVSQEYPH
+213 VSKSFINVSDEYPMVA
-226 SSYCN
+226 YCN

-254 DTFDPYYVLDAD
+254 ETFDPYYVLEAD
-266 RMQSGICFYVLY
+266 RMQSGICFYILY
-278 FLDCLFNALGM
+278 FLDCLFDALGM
-289 NYDNSNLLRVGDLT
+289 NYDNSDLLTVGDMK

-309 THCKYDIERKYP
+309 THCKYDMERKYP
-321 EKETYDFDNL
+321 ENSNYDFQEL
-331 IDINAWLKSRF
+331 SSINNWLSSRN
-342 TKATLST
+342 TKANLST
-349 GHEQT
+349 AYEQT

-359 ITINGNTYH
+359 ITVNGHTYS
-368 IGDELPGGLGK
+368 IGDELPNGLGK

-384 FKVDSYDISVRANIM
+384 FKVEDPHISVKANVM

-410 ASVSSVIDSL
+410 ASVSSIIDSL

-448 NSSPIILKCDI
+448 TAEAIVLKCDI
-459 IDEPVKLN
+459 IDSPVKLN

-474 MRYSAESDNDEKKYN
+474 MRYSAESDNAEKKYN
-489 INSGTTDYDTNYD
+489 LVSGATDYDTNYD
-502 YIDYSQVNTSLD
+502 YIDYSQINTSLD
-514 YLQIIKKQSSSDKT
+514 YLEIIKKQSSSDKT
-528 CYIDLATGNKY
+528 CYIDLNTGNRY

-560 GGFTGVEIGDCS
+560 GTFTGVEIGDCS
-572 PENEDYIIE
+572 TENEDFIIE
-581 LISDFEPIIPNDV
+581 LISDFEPIIPNDI
-594 NGKREKQIGSSST
+594 NGKREKQIGSSKT
-607 STLYSDNPNIPD
+607 STLYSDNPSVPE
-619 EYKTIEISN
+619 EYRRIQVSN
-628 VNLADKEQIL
+628 VNITDREQIL

-648 ENIPMTIQNAIGSD
+648 ENIPMVIQNAIGSD

-692 IDWGLSI
+692 MDWGLAI
-699 GVMRGGGSDARIET
+699 GVMRGGGSDARLET

-734 MSSDSMDNWGSQYD
+734 MSSDSMDNWASQYD
-748 YNGTESGIGEDERFS
+748 YNGTETGIGEDERFS

-768 YIEKDGQILCDDDI
+768 YIEKDGQILCNDDI
-782 RDSEGNIETKVRTRG
+782 RDDEGNIETKVRTRG

-825 ELANI
+825 ELSNI

-846 KLNYTISAEDG
+846 KLNYSISSEEG